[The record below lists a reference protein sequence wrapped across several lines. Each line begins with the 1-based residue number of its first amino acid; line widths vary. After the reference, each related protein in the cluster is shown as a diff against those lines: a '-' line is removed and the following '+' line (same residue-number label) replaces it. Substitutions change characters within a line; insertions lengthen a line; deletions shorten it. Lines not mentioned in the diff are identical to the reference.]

1 MKKRM
6 ILNGILM
13 LVVMVWLGGCTRN
26 VAYRTDFDLCRSADA
41 IAECRT
47 SSLQE
52 VLDPNEG
59 NRVDYLLG
67 FVEFDDQ
74 GQLFDR
80 GQMNAVINELS
91 ERSSSQDF
99 LMLVFV
105 HGWKHNAAEGD
116 DNVAQ
121 FRKILHRLSLTEQEL
136 APPGKARLVVGVYL
150 GWRGKSLGLGPL
162 ANLTFW
168 DRKNTAHK
176 VGHGGVAEVL
186 TRLDSVRAVDQR
198 MAGGPGQGRTRLV
211 IVGHSFGGAV
221 VYSALGQILMER
233 FVDIKGVAD
242 NPAGFGDLVVLI
254 NPAFEALRFSP
265 LHDMASDRKTYF
277 PGQRPILAIMTSEA
291 DKATKYAFP
300 LGRAFSTFWELE
312 RGDEEDANRT
322 AVGHYKPYHTHFLKA
337 SPMAE
342 MPAMK
347 ADIRAELQMMPDQW
361 ASGGDIPFPGSV
373 LEPLGTAAPL
383 NPYPVIYVDKKII
396 HDHNDIYGEA
406 LVEFLRH
413 FILYSLGE

>member
-1 MKKRM
+1 MKMRDLLRM
-6 ILNGILM
+6 TLALLIA
-13 LVVMVWLGGCTRN
+13 VWLAGCSGN
-26 VAYRTDFDLCRSADA
+26 VSYRTDYDLCRSADP

-52 VLDPNEG
+52 VLDANDPQ
-59 NRVDYLLG
+59 RLDYLLG

-80 GQMNAVINELS
+80 EQMNALINELS
-91 ERSSSQDF
+91 GRSAAEDF

-116 DNVAQ
+116 ENVAQ
-121 FRKILHRLSLTEQEL
+121 FRKILHRLSLTEQKL
-136 APPGKARLVVGVYL
+136 APAGKVRQVVGIYI
-150 GWRGKSLGLGPL
+150 GWRGRSLGLGPL
-162 ANLTFW
+162 ANVTFW

-198 MAGGPGQGRTRLV
+198 LAGGPEQGRTRLV

-233 FVDIKGVAD
+233 FVDIKGAAD

-254 NPAFEALRFSP
+254 NPAFEALRFGP
-265 LHDMASDRKTYF
+265 LHDMAAERKTYF
-277 PGQRPILAIMTSEA
+277 SGQRPILAIMTSEA
-291 DKATKYAFP
+291 DDATKIAFP
-300 LGRAFSTFWELE
+300 LGRAFSTFWEKE
-312 RGDEEDANRT
+312 RGDEEAANRK
-322 AVGHYKPYHTHFLKA
+322 AVGHYKPYRTHYLKA
-337 SPMAE
+337 APMNE
-342 MPAMK
+342 MPVMK
-347 ADIRAELQMMPDQW
+347 ADIRSELQMMPKQW
-361 ASGGDIPFPGSV
+361 ESGGDVEFPGSV
-373 LEPLGTAAPL
+373 LHPLGTAAPL

-396 HDHNDIYGEA
+396 RDHNDIYGEV

-413 FILYSLGE
+413 FILYSIGG